1 MKKIFFSFILAILL
15 PLTAFAEEEIKVSA
29 HGAILMDF
37 ETGRVLWEKNSKA
50 PLAMA
55 STTKIMTAIVAL
67 ENGNLDDKVTVS
79 KKAALA
85 PEVKMHLSAGEEI
98 TLRDLLY
105 ALMLQSYND
114 SAVAIA
120 EHISGDVASF
130 CNQMTEKA
138 KSLGA
143 KDTVFETPNGL
154 DAGDHHSTAYDLA
167 LITSYALK
175 NEKFNE
181 IINTSSYTAKSNL
194 RSYDLYNK
202 NRLLNE
208 FQGANGVKTGFTG
221 KAGHCFV
228 GSAKRGDMQLISVVL
243 ASGWGTQG
251 KEQKWIDTKRIL
263 SYGFEKYH
271 YENIIK
277 EGVISDK
284 VNVTRSRKEDIGLYI
299 TEDFTIPITEEEKN
313 AIHID
318 IDIPLTIEA
327 PVAKDEVLGYANI
340 YLGNELIKQIDIK
353 TTESAERH
361 DFETSIKKIIT
372 NWLNMAGSELTPE
385 DV

>member
-1 MKKIFFSFILAILL
+1 MKKIIFSFILAILL

-55 STTKIMTAIVAL
+55 STTKIMTAIMAL
-67 ENGNLDDKVTVS
+67 ENGSLDDKVTVS
-79 KKAALA
+79 KKASLA

-154 DAGDHHSTAYDLA
+154 DAGNHHSTAYDLA

-181 IINTSSYTAKSNL
+181 IINTPSYTAKSNL

-284 VNVTRSRKEDIGLYI
+284 VNVTRSRKGDIGLYI
-299 TEDFTIPITEEEKN
+299 TESLTIPITEEEKN

-340 YLGNELIKQIDIK
+340 YLGDELIKQIDIK

>member
-277 EGVISDK
+277 
-284 VNVTRSRKEDIGLYI
+284 
-299 TEDFTIPITEEEKN
+299 
-313 AIHID
+313 
-318 IDIPLTIEA
+318 
-327 PVAKDEVLGYANI
+327 
-340 YLGNELIKQIDIK
+340 
-353 TTESAERH
+353 
-361 DFETSIKKIIT
+361 
-372 NWLNMAGSELTPE
+372 
-385 DV
+385 

>member
-1 MKKIFFSFILAILL
+1 MKKIIFSFILAILL

>member
-1 MKKIFFSFILAILL
+1 MKKIVFSLILAMLL
-15 PLTAFAEEEIKVSA
+15 PLNVFAEEEIKVSA

-67 ENGNLDDKVTVS
+67 ENGNLDDKVTIS
-79 KKAALA
+79 KKASLA
-85 PEVKMHLSAGEEI
+85 PEVKMHLSADEEI

-105 ALMLQSYND
+105 ALMLQSFND

-120 EHISGDVASF
+120 EYISGDVESF

-138 KSLGA
+138 RSLGA

-243 ASGWGTQG
+243 ASGWGPQG

-271 YENIIK
+271 YEDIIK

-284 VNVTRSRKEDIGLYI
+284 VNVTRSRKENVGLYI
-299 TEDFTIPITEEEKN
+299 TEDFTIPLTEEEKA
-313 AIHID
+313 AIRINF
-318 IDIPLTIEA
+318 DIPSTIEA

-340 YLGNELIKQIDIK
+340 YLGDELIKKIK
-353 TTESAERH
+353 ITTIESAERH